1 MIYKFKAKKNK
12 KIVKEE
18 RQRLLKDFN
27 DSLILNR

>member
-12 KIVKEE
+12 KIAKEE
-18 RQRLLKDFN
+18 KDRLLKDFN